1 MDGERHRRR
10 EDELRTLGLLPPTTP
25 GGGRRNSGGGGGRAF
40 DGASLLHKLLRR
52 DGERERR
59 LTLQLLRYIV
69 DCDHFRDEDASGGA
83 ASSSCAEAGVDIAEN
98 AGIYTSR

>member
-25 GGGRRNSGGGGGRAF
+25 GGGGRAF

-69 DCDHFRDEDASGGA
+69 DCDHFREEDASGGA

-98 AGIYTSR
+98 AGISTSR